1 MVLVELLEEGEKS
14 FFKEFVFILKTYF
27 FVYVGICIPFTNG
40 YALMYGAVVAAV
52 LFVVRFVLISIVG
65 RRNTPE
71 DRLTVSM
78 MIPKGLV
85 SAVLASMP
93 EQVNLAAGR
102 VIIPGATLIKHV
114 TYAVIFCS
122 IIFCSLL
129 VLLTS
134 KKLVKA
140 QHEMQWADPLK

>member
-1 MVLVELLEEGEKS
+1 
-14 FFKEFVFILKTYF
+14 
-27 FVYVGICIPFTNG
+27 
-40 YALMYGAVVAAV
+40 
-52 LFVVRFVLISIVG
+52 
-65 RRNTPE
+65 
-71 DRLTVSM
+71 M

-85 SAVLASMP
+85 SAVLASVP

-102 VIIPGATLIKHV
+102 VVIPGATLIKHV

-129 VLLTS
+129 VLVTS

-140 QHEMQWADPLK
+140 QHEVEWS